1 MSTRFEYAPWA
12 VCSSTSIWICGA
24 AESTAPFGLS
34 AMATVYTSAVSRR
47 VLAVDLG
54 ARRIGV
60 AVTDGLGLT
69 AQPLATIARH
79 GGHRDL
85 DALATLVREHDAERI
100 FDVQNVRAVEPVEC
114 ISGQILKGLA
124 KPPDCAAFGSRC
136 TPEMPLGATMVS
148 AEGACAAYY
157 HYGRHLVPVD
167 SVASAS

>member
-1 MSTRFEYAPWA
+1 MIERVFE
-12 VCSSTSIWICGA
+12 VCDRAWRG
-24 AESTAPFGLS
+24 
-34 AMATVYTSAVSRR
+34 
-47 VLAVDLG
+47 
-54 ARRIGV
+54 IGV
-60 AVTDGLGLT
+60 IPQSGF
-69 AQPLATIARH
+69 
-79 GGHRDL
+79 
-85 DALATLVREHDAERI
+85 ALSREFQDFDAERI
-100 FDVQNVRAVEPVEC
+100 FNVQNVRAVEPVEC